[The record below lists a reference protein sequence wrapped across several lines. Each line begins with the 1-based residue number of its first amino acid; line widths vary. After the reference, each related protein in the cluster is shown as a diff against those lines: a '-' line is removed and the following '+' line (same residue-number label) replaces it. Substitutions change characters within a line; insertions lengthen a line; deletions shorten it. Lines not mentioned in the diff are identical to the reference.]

1 MVPMAS
7 IHISEIQQILFERGE
22 LDAYP
27 PPRGQGGFFLE
38 IRFDSPDRNPDVVD
52 EEFKDKV
59 LTADCGLGMVTIQ
72 FDSHGELRTID
83 LS

>member
-1 MVPMAS
+1 MAS
-7 IHISEIQQILFERGE
+7 IHISEIQKILFDGGE

-27 PPRGQGGFFLE
+27 PPKGQGGFFLE
-38 IRFDSPDRNPDVVD
+38 VRFDSPNRNPGVVD

-59 LTADCGLGMVTIQ
+59 LTADCAFGIVTIQ
-72 FDSHGELRTID
+72 FDSKGELRTID

>member
-1 MVPMAS
+1 MAS
-7 IHISEIQQILFERGE
+7 IHISEIQKILFDRGE

-27 PPRGQGGFFLE
+27 PPKGQGGFFLE
-38 IRFDSPDRNPDVVD
+38 VRFDSPDRNTGVVD

-59 LTADCGLGMVTIQ
+59 LTADCAFGVVTIQ
-72 FDSHGELRTID
+72 FASNGELQSLD